1 MNPSEDHQPEY
12 DSFQKLFLDL
22 AQERSV
28 GAILWMIVD
37 RLAQLHPVALA
48 RLWLMDQGDICTSCF
63 MRQQCSDR
71 TKCLHLMASSGRSLK
86 SIKEDWSQVDGHFRR
101 FPLGVHMVGRIA
113 KLEESGCT
121 QNRFED
127 SPWLMRRQWVRRE
140 NIRGFC
146 GQPLIYQGEVLGVLA
161 VFLRASP
168 HREWVVWLRMLADHA
183 AIAISN
189 ARAFGEIEDL
199 KVRLELEN
207 AYLREEINQVEVF
220 GDIVGQS
227 DALKVVLR
235 QIDLVAPTD
244 ASVMIQ
250 GESGTGKEL
259 VAREIYKRSRRCK
272 QPLIKVNCASVPREL
287 YESEFFGHIKGAFTG
302 AVRDRAG
309 RFEAANQGTLF
320 LDEVAEI
327 PLELQS
333 KLLRVL
339 QEGTYER
346 VGEDIT
352 RRADVRIIASTNRDL
367 EHEVAA
373 GRFRQDLY
381 YRLNV
386 FPIQIAPLRLRKE
399 DIPALAQ
406 HFLTV
411 ACKKMGKPLPR
422 LTMGNLLR
430 LQTYDWPGN
439 VRELRNVIERALI
452 TSGSE
457 SLQFDLSLINANS
470 ESLRQ
475 ETVAE
480 TSGGEPEI
488 LTEEQLK
495 KIQKDNLRAALR
507 KCEGKIYGT
516 GGAAELLGLKPTTLC
531 ARIKKLGL
539 VKYS

>member
-1 MNPSEDHQPEY
+1 
-12 DSFQKLFLDL
+12 
-22 AQERSV
+22 
-28 GAILWMIVD
+28 
-37 RLAQLHPVALA
+37 
-48 RLWLMDQGDICTSCF
+48 
-63 MRQQCSDR
+63 
-71 TKCLHLMASSGRSLK
+71 MASSGRSLK
-86 SIKEDWSQVDGHFRR
+86 SLKEDWSQVDGHFRR
-101 FPLGVHMVGRIA
+101 FPLGVHMVGKIA
-113 KLEESGCT
+113 NQEESGCT
-121 QNRFED
+121 QDRFDD
-127 SPWLMRRQWVRRE
+127 SAWVLRRQWVRSE

-161 VFLRASP
+161 VFLRAKP
-168 HREWVVWLRMLADHA
+168 NQEWAVWLRMLADHA
-183 AIAISN
+183 AIAIAN

-227 DALKVVLR
+227 DALKAVLR

-259 VAREIYKRSRRCK
+259 VAREIYKRSRRRK
-272 QPLIKVNCASVPREL
+272 QPLIKVNCASVPKEL

-327 PLELQS
+327 PLEVQS

-339 QEGTYER
+339 QEGTFER

-352 RRADVRIIASTNRDL
+352 RRADVRVIASTNRDL
-367 EHEVAA
+367 ERQVES

-386 FPIQIAPLRLRKE
+386 FPIQIAPLRFRKE

-406 HFLTV
+406 HFLTA
-411 ACKKMGKPLPR
+411 ACQKMGKPLPR
-422 LTMGNLLR
+422 LTMGNFLH

-452 TSGSE
+452 TADSGSLE
-457 SLQFDLSLINANS
+457 FDLAPGKAGTDSVWQ
-470 ESLRQ
+470 ES
-475 ETVAE
+475 VAKPG
-480 TSGGEPEI
+480 GGESEI
-488 LTEEQLK
+488 LTEEQMK
-495 KIQKDNLRAALR
+495 KLQKDNLRTALR
-507 KCEGKIYGT
+507 SCQGKIYGA